1 MKFVICAAGND
12 GSLRQNNIG
21 FAGRF
26 GGVITVAAHD
36 EYGNPSGFT
45 SRGGEIDVIGPGT
58 DIWSTWP
65 GAKYKRL
72 SGTSM
77 ATPFVAGLAALI
89 VAKHPR
95 RRGRNATPVE
105 NNAGLR
111 EHLLR
116 VAPHTGNHEQPT
128 RHWPPR

>member
-89 VAKHPR
+89 VAKHR
-95 RRGRNATPVE
+95 SSRGRNETPVE
-105 NNAGLR
+105 NNEDLR
-111 EHLLR
+111 DQLPPTAATPGH
-116 VAPHTGNHEQPT
+116 PHTT
-128 RHWPPR
+128 RPPR